1 MISQV
6 VALETNIRSG
16 TKIAEKEFSVLT
28 ELLMIQLL
36 KLDSIE
42 ADGQA
47 KVQRKIEVIYNAFP
61 ACKTFS
67 FACGISMIIFHQ
79 FVQKHEGTCLEFMIC

>member
-1 MISQV
+1 
-6 VALETNIRSG
+6 
-16 TKIAEKEFSVLT
+16 
-28 ELLMIQLL
+28 MIQLL

-67 FACGISMIIFHQ
+67 FACGISMIIFH
-79 FVQKHEGTCLEFMIC
+79 